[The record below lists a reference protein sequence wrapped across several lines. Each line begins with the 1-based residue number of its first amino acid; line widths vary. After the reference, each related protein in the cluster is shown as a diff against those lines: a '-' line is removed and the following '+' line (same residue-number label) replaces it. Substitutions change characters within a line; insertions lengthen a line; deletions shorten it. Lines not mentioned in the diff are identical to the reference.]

1 MPSEHP
7 SALLMVRP
15 ARFHHNPETAGTNA
29 FQVNS
34 EGFVD
39 LTKEAHA
46 EFDRMVQVLKGEDIA
61 VHVSQSEDV
70 ESPDALFPNNWF
82 ISFPDGRFF
91 LCPMLAPNR
100 RRERTRSVVDLLST
114 TIGFER
120 VEDWSVHEAEGRFL
134 EGTGSI
140 VYDHNLKV
148 AYAARSPRTDEQL
161 FRLLCEE
168 TGYIPVVFDSYGRDG
183 GAVYHTNVVL
193 HIGHGY
199 AVLCSESISD
209 PSQREA
215 VCSSLSSGG
224 RKLIDIS
231 LEQTEAFAGNM
242 LQVVGRGGAL
252 YTVCSQTAYESLSDE
267 QRSLLSGFTQLL
279 PVRIPV
285 IERTGGGSARC
296 MLAELFIQKR
306 EGGS

>member
-1 MPSEHP
+1 MPFEHP

-15 ARFHHNPETAGTNA
+15 ARFYHNPETAGTNS
-29 FQVNS
+29 FQVHS
-34 EGFVD
+34 DGFVD
-39 LTKEAHA
+39 LTHEAQV
-46 EFDRMVQVLKGEDIA
+46 EFDAMVEALMVEGIE
-61 VHVSQSEDV
+61 VHVFQSVDE

-100 RRERTRSVVDLLST
+100 RRERTISVVQLLNR
-114 TIGFER
+114 TIGFDH
-120 VEDWSVHEAEGRFL
+120 VEDWSVYEGQGRFL

-140 VYDHNLKV
+140 VYDHHGMV

-161 FRLLCEE
+161 FRDLCLE
-168 TGYIPVVFDSYGRDG
+168 TGYAPVVFDSVGRDG

-193 HIGHGY
+193 HIGQGY
-199 AVLCSESISD
+199 AILCAESISD
-209 PSQREA
+209 LSQREM
-215 VCSSLSSGG
+215 VCSSLASGG
-224 RKLIDIS
+224 RTVIDIS
-231 LEQTEAFAGNM
+231 MGQAEAFAGNM
-242 LQVVGRGGAL
+242 LQVVGRGGSL
-252 YTVCSQTAYESLSDE
+252 HTVCSQTAFESLSVE
-267 QRSLLSGFTQLL
+267 QRTLLSNHTHLL
-279 PVRIPV
+279 PVSIPV